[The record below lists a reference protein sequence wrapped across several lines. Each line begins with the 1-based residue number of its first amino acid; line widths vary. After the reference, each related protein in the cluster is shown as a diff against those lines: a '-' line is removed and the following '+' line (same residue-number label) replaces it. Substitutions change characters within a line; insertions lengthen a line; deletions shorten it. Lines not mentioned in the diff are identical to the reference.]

1 MLSWE
6 YELFTFGE
14 GKIVCGTDEAGRG
27 PLVGRVYAAAV
38 VLDYNDKDSETI
50 LALND
55 SKKISEKKRF
65 ALAPKIKEV
74 AKSYCV
80 AYSTVEEI
88 ENTNILA
95 ASLHAMAKAIDGL
108 SLDRENLTDEK
119 LVSLD
124 IACLGGEKIKP
135 DAVLVDGNI
144 EKGFQIPAKA
154 VVGGDGK
161 SPSIAAA
168 SILAKTERDAWCLE
182 YLDKTYPEYCFAAH
196 KGYGTKAHYEALDK
210 YGPCPEHRMSF
221 LRKYFEKKQNEQ

>member
-1 MLSWE
+1 MLTWE
-6 YELFTFGE
+6 YELSTFGE
-14 GKIVCGTDEAGRG
+14 NKIVCGTDEAGRG

-38 VLDYNDKDSETI
+38 VLDYNDRDNETI

-55 SKKISEKKRF
+55 SKKLSEKKRLELF
-65 ALAPKIKEV
+65 PKIMQV
-74 AKSYCV
+74 AKSYCI

-95 ASLHAMAKAIDGL
+95 ASLHAMRKAIDGL
-108 SLDRENLTDEK
+108 SLDRNLSDKDLEK
-119 LVSLD
+119 MD
-124 IACLGGEKIKP
+124 IALVGGEKIKP
-135 DAVLVDGNI
+135 DAVLVDGNV

-168 SILAKTERDAWCLE
+168 SILAKVQRDLWCIE
-182 YLDKTYPEYCFAAH
+182 YLDKTYPEYSFALH

-210 YGPCPEHRMSF
+210 YGPCREHRMSF